1 MDIAEKKTDYE
12 NILIP
17 NPLAEKLKN
26 IMRDAGFSSIS
37 NYISSILRQF
47 ISSKDDEKNL
57 KQAFSK
63 EEEESIKQRLIN
75 LGYLE

>member
-1 MDIAEKKTDYE
+1 MDKEENKFEYE

-17 NPLAEKLKN
+17 NPLAEKFKEK
-26 IMRDAGFSSIS
+26 MKDKGFSSVS
-37 NYISSILRQF
+37 NYITYILRQV
-47 ISSKDDEKNL
+47 ISTNEEEENL